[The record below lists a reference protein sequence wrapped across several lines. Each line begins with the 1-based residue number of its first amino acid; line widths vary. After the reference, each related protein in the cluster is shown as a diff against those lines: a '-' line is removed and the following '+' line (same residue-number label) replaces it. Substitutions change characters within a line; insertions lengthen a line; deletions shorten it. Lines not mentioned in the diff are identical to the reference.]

1 MSKRPARPPRVPM
14 TLLATT
20 ALAVS
25 NLMVGLMT
33 GNAFLIAASAIL
45 AATFASAYAIR
56 NNMIPSFK
64 LAEASPAFGSTMAVK
79 RFPIWVFPAVL
90 FIAMPALMW
99 FLQSIG
105 ISAIFSA

>member
-1 MSKRPARPPRVPM
+1 MSKRPVHSPRVPM

-56 NNMIPSFK
+56 NNMIPSFQLIEEK
-64 LAEASPAFGSTMAVK
+64 ETLGPSLAAN
-79 RFPIWVFPAVL
+79 RFPIWVFLALL
-90 FIAMPALMW
+90 FIAMPAMMW
-99 FLQSIG
+99 FLEFNG
-105 ISAIFSA
+105 ISAIFAA

>member
-1 MSKRPARPPRVPM
+1 MPQRPKRRERVPM

-56 NNMIPSFK
+56 NDMIPQFHFAEQRVPLGPV
-64 LAEASPAFGSTMAVK
+64 LAEKP
-79 RFPIWVFPAVL
+79 FPIWMFLAVL
-90 FIAMPALMW
+90 FIALPGLMW
-99 FLQSIG
+99 FLQFMG
-105 ISAIFSA
+105 ITAIFST